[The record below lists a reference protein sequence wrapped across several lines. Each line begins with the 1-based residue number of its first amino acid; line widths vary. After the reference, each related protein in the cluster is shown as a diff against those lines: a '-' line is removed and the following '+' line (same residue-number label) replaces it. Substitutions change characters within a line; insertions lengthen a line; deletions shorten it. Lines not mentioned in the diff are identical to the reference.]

1 MEFCCGDEF
10 NFKLGGEMSFQ
21 YNLYVGDHMK
31 DPLIVKYSNGC
42 VNHKTELNGFVSNRI
57 GQHPLFDDISCFG
70 GQDEICTPIIKP
82 LDTLTDEDILFI
94 FECKG
99 LDVKI
104 KRGANSIRIFCRNGF
119 SSDYSMEIYQINF
132 FTKTSKNINQK
143 ILDNL
148 YSLHRSPDEKA
159 LEEKGL
165 VIVDREGVYY
175 G

>member
-1 MEFCCGDEF
+1 M
-10 NFKLGGEMSFQ
+10 KFQ
-21 YNLYVGDHMK
+21 WNYYVGEHMVDALK
-31 DPLIVKYSNGC
+31 INAMGEWEDDEE
-42 VNHKTELNGFVSNRI
+42 KTHITFELNGVCYKSYSINVDVLSGEYKGFE
-57 GQHPLFDDISCFG
+57 QDINII
-70 GQDEICTPIIKP
+70 DAIPIIKP